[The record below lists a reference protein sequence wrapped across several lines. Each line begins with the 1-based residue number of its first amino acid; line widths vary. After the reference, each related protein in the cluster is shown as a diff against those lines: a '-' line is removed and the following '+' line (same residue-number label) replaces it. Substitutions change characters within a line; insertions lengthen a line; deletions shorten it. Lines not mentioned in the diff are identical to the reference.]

1 MAKRPRTSK
10 VAPGRSGRTAA
21 LDAAPESEPS
31 NAKELEVENAQQ
43 TEDMVNAAG
52 QGDSEE
58 EVERTEDGGAII
70 RKKRKAT
77 KAKRGHF
84 ENLAEFGDADLL
96 DALDAFCQDLWMD
109 IDNDIQTATKSVDR
123 YAKAIGDTGVTGK
136 AAGGAAFAGASTVTH
151 PVLGEASADYTA
163 RVCREMLPPAG
174 PAKPHV
180 EGQVTKEKFDR
191 AKRVSRFINWQTR
204 KQMRNFASEMEQVF
218 AQQPFQGAGY
228 VKAWKEGKKPHVA
241 FVPYDKV
248 HRPPGSD
255 DFYSCERITHEL
267 NISERKLK
275 TKMRRGLYAEIEL
288 GSPTDP
294 EQNKVEQ
301 TAAKA
306 EGLSTPSENIDN
318 VRTLYEVSCFWDGE
332 SDDGT
337 SAPYIITFDKDTKKP
352 LGCYRNWEEG
362 DKEQERLDFLY
373 EFPFWP
379 FRDGKPIGL
388 AQMLS
393 GLPAAATGALRALL
407 DSALA
412 STVASGFKLKS
423 GQSGSNASPAPG
435 EVQELENATQID
447 DIRKL
452 FIQTQMQGPSPV
464 LFQLLG
470 FLVDAAK
477 GVVRTTFDDIVGKGR
492 QDIPVGTMMMLIDE
506 GTVVY
511 SSIFARQHRAMER
524 LLQGLY
530 RLNAQIVDN
539 VKFADRE
546 GEDEVTRFDFEGDAV
561 VAPVSDPR
569 LNSDTQRW
577 TRATF
582 LAGRAADP
590 VNQGLYNKYETEKML
605 LEAGKIENIDVVLI
619 KPQTPTEL
627 AAVNENVAA
636 ALGRPITAFPEQN
649 HLAHLEVHADFVKS
663 PIFGIGSP
671 AFAPQIAPA
680 MLQHFKEHMA
690 MEYAAEVMK
699 LVDEALDKSL
709 TVMPSSRIGELFELF
724 KDSKTI
730 EDKLSIVD
738 LMRLKDPK
746 LGKAIDLMFAAAS
759 MQTMSTMEK
768 TFEKIAPM
776 LQQLQ
781 QVAQQFK
788 PPMPMDPTQ
797 ATMQATAMTT
807 QTQKEIA
814 AQTTQAQ
821 KDIAAQRTQADLQK
835 AAQDAA
841 IKNRQL
847 DQKDVTDRANVAV
860 KADATEQRHEMNIED
875 NKTALTIAAAELASG
890 DKASVSTGTGVNPS
904 GR

>member
-1 MAKRPRTSK
+1 MAKRPRSRK
-10 VAPGRSGRTAA
+10 VAVS
-21 LDAAPESEPS
+21 DANVAPEDEPS
-31 NAKELEVENAQQ
+31 NAKELVAEDAQQ
-43 TEDMVNAAG
+43 TEDMVNASE
-52 QGDSEE
+52 QGASDE

-70 RKKRKAT
+70 RKKSKAP
-77 KAKRGHF
+77 KVKRGHF
-84 ENLAEFGDADLL
+84 DNLAEVGDDDLL
-96 DALDAFCQDLWMD
+96 RALDAFCQDLWQD

-136 AAGGAAFAGASTVTH
+136 APGGAAFAGASTVTH

-163 RVCREMLPPAG
+163 RVSREMLPPLG
-174 PAKPHV
+174 PAKPFV
-180 EGQVTKEKFDR
+180 EGKVTKEKFER
-191 AKRVSRFINWQTR
+191 AKRVARFTNWQTR
-204 KQMRNFASEMEQVF
+204 RPMRNFAAVMEQVF

-228 VKAWKEGKKPHVA
+228 AKLWREGKKPCIG

-267 NISERKLK
+267 NITERKLK

-294 EQNKVEQ
+294 EQNKAET
-301 TAAKA
+301 TAMKA
-306 EGLSTPSENIDN
+306 EGVSMPSENIDN

-332 SDDGT
+332 SDDGVE
-337 SAPYIITFDKDTKKP
+337 APYIITFDKDTKKP
-352 LGCYRNWEEG
+352 LGCYRNWEE
-362 DKEQERLDFLY
+362 DDPEQERLDFIY

-412 STVASGFKLKS
+412 ATVPSGFKLKG
-423 GQSGSNASPAPG
+423 GQSGSNSSPAPG
-435 EVQELENATQID
+435 EVNELENATGID

-452 FIQTQMQGPSPV
+452 FVQTELQGPSTV

-492 QDIPVGTMMMLIDE
+492 QDIPVGTMMMLVDE

-530 RLNAQIVDN
+530 RLNGQIVDN
-539 VKFADRE
+539 VKFTDRE
-546 GEDEVTRFDFEGDAV
+546 GEDEVTKYDFEGDAV
-561 VAPVSDPR
+561 VVPVSDPR
-569 LNSDTQRW
+569 INSDTQRW

-582 LAGRAADP
+582 LAGRANDP
-590 VNQGLYNKYETEKML
+590 NNLGLYNKYETEKML
-605 LEAGKIENIDVVLI
+605 LEAGNIENIDVVLI
-619 KPQTPTEL
+619 KPQMPTEL
-627 AAVNENVAA
+627 SAVNENVAIV
-636 ALGRPITAFPEQN
+636 LGRPVTAFPDQN
-649 HLAHLEVHADFVKS
+649 HLAHLEVHADLVKS
-663 PIFGIGSP
+663 PIYGLSAP
-671 AFAPQIAPA
+671 AFAPQVAPA

-699 LVDEALDKSL
+699 LVDEALNAVLAASKVNTKELEALFNNSKS
-709 TVMPSSRIGELFELF
+709 
-724 KDSKTI
+724 I
-730 EDKLSIVD
+730 EDKLSVVD
-738 LMRLKDPK
+738 LMRLKDPD
-746 LGKAIDLMFAAAS
+746 LAKAIDKMFAAAS
-759 MQTMSTMEK
+759 ATTMATMEK
-768 TFEKIAPM
+768 LFVNINPM
-776 LQQLQ
+776 MQQLQ
-781 QVAQQFK
+781 QIAQQFK

-797 ATMQATAMTT
+797 ATLQVATMTT

-814 AQTTQAQ
+814 DKRIQADTQELAQ
-821 KDIAAQRTQADLQK
+821 KTALE
-835 AAQDAA
+835 
-841 IKNRQL
+841 NRKL

-860 KADATEQRHEMNIED
+860 KADATAQRHEMNVED

-890 DKASVSTGTGVNPS
+890 DKASVSSGTGLNPG